1 MAFAAGR
8 RNREVPLPVMAEAP
22 VSREPPA
29 AALPV
34 TPAPSALDTAA
45 LDRAIREAVRA
56 ELAASAHDAQNRS
69 SPDIV
74 AKSAEAITASE
85 HGHRIVASAVS
96 ARRWTRADADALR
109 QSLEVM
115 DAEDRDSV
123 LAQLVPAVNRD
134 EIKLEIAG
142 GLF

>member
-1 MAFAAGR
+1 MRRALAACGALLLVGCMAFAAGR

-96 ARRWTRADADALR
+96 ARREPR
-109 QSLEVM
+109 
-115 DAEDRDSV
+115 
-123 LAQLVPAVNRD
+123 
-134 EIKLEIAG
+134 
-142 GLF
+142 